1 LTVVLKSIFMMK
13 EEIVGEITKKFEDLV
28 LKTNMN
34 ESTVN

>member
-1 LTVVLKSIFMMK
+1 MK